1 VTVRPLGSS
10 APSGAD
16 LVDLAGASPLPAA
29 ALADSE
35 EHTVYQREV
44 VHGALDRNV
53 FVTAVSCEV
62 AERRHTDD
70 RVSVSGAQRTTPSA
84 TTRSR
89 RLEPI

>member
-1 VTVRPLGSS
+1 
-10 APSGAD
+10 
-16 LVDLAGASPLPAA
+16 
-29 ALADSE
+29 
-35 EHTVYQREV
+35 
-44 VHGALDRNV
+44 
-53 FVTAVSCEV
+53 VSCEV